1 MEAGVSLEVS
11 EWANMKGESEKN
23 LIVIPLS
30 FSLRGS
36 TLNMDLPFDVSQ
48 SWEV

>member
-30 FSLRGS
+30 FSLRAFYPEHGS
-36 TLNMDLPFDVSQ
+36 AL
-48 SWEV
+48 